1 MADDDYYELNVY
13 MDKENSSGNIAGFRI
28 QTTQLTQDYATEMY
42 GTSSNGSTKVTIYFS
57 YEKTPLSNSPA
68 RTEIKK
74 AKQPIT
80 SEMTPAIK

>member
-1 MADDDYYELNVY
+1 MEDTNNEI
-13 MDKENSSGNIAGFRI
+13 NIVTFVEP
-28 QTTQLTQDYATEMY
+28 LTQDYATEIY